1 MFMYVKRKFFKYLRK
16 SFYINGIIILIFFLK
31 KDIDIKKLFLCF
43 CIKLLKMLDF
53 KICFC

>member
-16 SFYINGIIILIFFLK
+16 SFYIDGIIILIFFFK